1 MNFSYNAE
9 TSLSMSEEEIEAHTM
24 GVVLIDFLNTKKGIN
39 VFGKRAET
47 AVMKYIKNI
56 HDMNT
61 YKPMDASKLT

>member
-1 MNFSYNAE
+1 MNSVDNADKPPGI
-9 TSLSMSEEEIEAHTM
+9 SGEEIEAHTM